1 MRGATGRSP
10 QIATAYVLTAVAGCV
25 DAIAYTRI
33 SGVFPAN
40 QSGNLILLGLVAGG
54 APGTPM
60 ARTAAAIAA
69 FALGVMAA
77 ARSSGGLGRGRDPG
91 LLLCRGRRHA
101 PLLALLVGALPVDG
115 APSTVDGAR
124 GILALVVL
132 GLAMGV
138 QTEVIGRVVGV
149 GVSTTF
155 ETGALTRLAE
165 QLGRPGATDTRV
177 VLVLA
182 LGVATYV
189 AGAAAGASIAAH
201 WSLPLTVPVAALAG
215 LVAVHAPHAPRAHP
229 RSPDPG

>member
-77 ARSSGGLGRGRDPG
+77 ARSSGRLGRGRDPG
-91 LLLCRGRRHA
+91 
-101 PLLALLVGALPVDG
+101 LLVGALPVDG

>member
-1 MRGATGRSP
+1 MRGTTLRSP
-10 QIATAYVLTAVAGCV
+10 QVATAYVLTAVAGCV

-33 SGVFPAN
+33 TGVFPAN

-54 APGTPM
+54 TPGAPVG
-60 ARTAAAIAA
+60 RTAGAIAA
-69 FALGVMAA
+69 FVVGVVIA
-77 ARSSGGLGRGRDPG
+77 ARVGGRLGRGRDPS
-91 LLLCRGRRHA
+91 LLAAELALLALAALLCRS
-101 PLLALLVGALPVDG
+101 LPVDG
-115 APSTVDGAR
+115 VPSTIDGAR
-124 GILALVVL
+124 GIGALVAL

-138 QTEVIGRVVGV
+138 QTEIIGRVVGV

-165 QLGRPGATDTRV
+165 QLGHPGTTDTRV

-201 WSLPLTVPVAALAG
+201 WSRPLTVPVVALAV
-215 LVAVHAPHAPRAHP
+215 LVAVHALRPRRAQP
-229 RSPDPG
+229 ASVDPD

>member
-1 MRGATGRSP
+1 MRGATARSP
-10 QIATAYVLTAVAGCV
+10 QVATAYGLTAVAGCV

-40 QSGNLILLGLVAGG
+40 QSGNLILLGLVTGG
-54 APGTPM
+54 APGTPVG
-60 ARTAAAIAA
+60 RTAAAIAA

-77 ARSSGGLGRGRDPG
+77 ARSSGRLGRGRDPG
-91 LLLCRGRRHA
+91 LLAAELA
-101 PLLALLVGALPVDG
+101 LLALAALLVGALPVDG

-124 GILALVVL
+124 GIAALVVL

-201 WSLPLTVPVAALAG
+201 WSLPLMVPVAALAL
-215 LVAVHAPHAPRAHP
+215 LVAVHAL
-229 RSPDPG
+229 RSRRTQPASADPD